1 MCLDRV
7 GPGSCVAARAQ
18 PLQSFGRRLSAT
30 GSSSSSTKGV
40 NRVETGGWGQLTLGW
55 QAVEELIW
63 DAERDYAHF
72 SLMQPTS
79 RKHDVLRRVAAMELC
94 TKFAM
99 PARSVAMQRT
109 QRWAKKCENATTPA
123 R

>member
-1 MCLDRV
+1 M
-7 GPGSCVAARAQ
+7 
-18 PLQSFGRRLSAT
+18 
-30 GSSSSSTKGV
+30 
-40 NRVETGGWGQLTLGW
+40 GGWGWHPLGW
-55 QAVEELIW
+55 QAVGERIG

-72 SLMQPTS
+72 SLMQPTG

-109 QRWAKKCENATTPA
+109 QRCTKTCENATTAA